1 MPVEMTPKQIM
12 MIAIRGERQL
22 EQVIASSASGS
33 IDNKTV
39 SQAWLAIVHETVVS
53 LIKLYRDQVQGTSDV
68 ATRIAREYARG
79 ADPKAGAPRLDSLRS
94 ICALAREARTR
105 AQLAVTST
113 TK

>member
-22 EQVIASSASGS
+22 EQVIASSAGAG
-33 IDNKTV
+33 IDSQTV
-39 SQAWLAIVHETVVS
+39 SQAWLAVVHETVVS

-79 ADPKAGAPRLDSLRS
+79 ADPAAGAPRLDSLRS
-94 ICALAREARTR
+94 IHDMAKEARLR
-105 AQLAVTST
+105 AQPGMTSSPE
-113 TK
+113 